1 MKFLDKNY
9 DSDYLWFQLAQTKGI
24 GTQILWEIQK
34 YCQDQQLNLC
44 DLLSQSSDHPDRP
57 LPIRLRTALNR
68 PIPDLDTLH
77 TTYQTLQHH
86 RVTLL
91 TPDQPHFPPTLTP
104 HNTRIPPLLY
114 SRGHTPLALA
124 PSLAI
129 VGSRHVDPETLTLTH
144 QLAQNLARSG
154 YNIVSGYAKG
164 VDTAAHLGALQAEG
178 TTTLVLSLGIL
189 NFEARK
195 EFKPWFTAT
204 NTLVFSQF
212 APNSGWFARQAMARN
227 ELVCRLAQAVIVIA
241 SGPERDDRGR
251 MSGTF
256 AAAQTAFQLGLPV
269 FVVSPQI
276 LSQLPAG
283 NADLLELGG
292 IELFPDRAPQQIQT
306 HLNPLTIPES
316 VPTLQQLELIPS

>member
-1 MKFLDKNY
+1 MKLLDTNHAT
-9 DSDYLWFQLAQTKGI
+9 DYLWFQLAQTQGV
-24 GTQILWEIQK
+24 GTQTLWEIQE
-34 YCQDQQLNLC
+34 YCKNNNLSLS
-44 DLLSQSSDHPDRP
+44 DLIRFSTIDDRTLSS
-57 LPIRLRTALNR
+57 RLRTILNR
-68 PIPDLDTLH
+68 PSPDLDTLH

-86 RVTLL
+86 RVILL
-91 TPDQPHFPPTLTP
+91 TPDHPYFPPTLTP
-104 HNTRIPPLLY
+104 SNTRIPPLLY

-129 VGSRHVDPETLTLTH
+129 VGSRQVDPDTLALT
-144 QLAQNLARSG
+144 QTLAQNLARSG

-164 VDTAAHLGALQAEG
+164 IDTAAHLGALQAEG

-204 NTLVFSQF
+204 NTLVLSQF
-212 APNSGWFARQAMARN
+212 PPQAGWFARQAMARN
-227 ELVCRLAQAVIVIA
+227 ELVCRLAQAVIVIT

-256 AAAQTAFQLGLPV
+256 AAAKSAFQLGLPV
-269 FVVSPQI
+269 FVLSPHA
-276 LSQLPAG
+276 LPQFPSG
-283 NADLLELGG
+283 NADLLQLGG

-306 HLNPLTIPES
+306 HLNPTP
-316 VPTLQQLELIPS
+316 VPDSAPVIQQLELIPH